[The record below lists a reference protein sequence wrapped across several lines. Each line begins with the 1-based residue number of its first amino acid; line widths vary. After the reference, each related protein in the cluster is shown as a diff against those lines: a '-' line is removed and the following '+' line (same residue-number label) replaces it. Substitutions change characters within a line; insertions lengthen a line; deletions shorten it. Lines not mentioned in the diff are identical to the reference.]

1 MMSEADMQG
10 TWQFQLR
17 IDASAEL
24 AATLREGLACPEY
37 EALYDVLRRHDATL
51 KCQFDAFTD
60 YVDEAER
67 LGRDA
72 YPLYRWTKATVE
84 NPERK
89 AKYLR
94 VFTVYVDGDE
104 VYGADVADAL
114 QLALTSLG
122 GAVGIEG
129 VVRFDTNP
137 ANNPRIGA

>member
-1 MMSEADMQG
+1 MQG

-24 AATLREGLACPEY
+24 AAALREGRAPEY

-51 KCQFDAFTD
+51 KCQFDAFMD
-60 YVDEAER
+60 YVDEAEAHR
-67 LGRDA
+67 AGRVSAISMD
-72 YPLYRWTKATVE
+72 E
-84 NPERK
+84 G
-89 AKYLR
+89 
-94 VFTVYVDGDE
+94 DGREPGKESE
-104 VYGADVADAL
+104 VSARIYGLCRRGRSHGAEVADAL